1 MREMKNSGIPWIGEV
16 PSHWRIESIG
26 SCIKEVNNKNTN
38 NDEDNALQFKMGT
51 IISKKDGDSK
61 YNPETL
67 EAYNKVQ
74 RGDIIINGLNLSFD
88 FISQRVGLV
97 NEDGVITSAYLAVR
111 PLEFISSEYL
121 TYLFK
126 GYDSCKALH
135 SMGKGLRQTLGY
147 KEFRK
152 YNVLFPSLPEQKAIA
167 DFLDK
172 KCAEIDEMIAL
183 QEKIIEELKAYKLSV
198 ITEAVTK
205 GLNPDVPM
213 KDSGIEW
220 IGDIPEHWNE
230 KRLKDCGYLYGG
242 LSGKAGDDF
251 NVDEERDNYALFI
264 PFTNIFNNLYISPQ
278 TLYKVK
284 VEEGECQNEVLK
296 GDVLFLMSSE
306 DYEGLG
312 KTSLLNVDV
321 SPLYLNSFCKGFRI
335 TKSDTNP
342 RYLNYLLTSSP
353 LRNLVM
359 CMGNGFIRV
368 NLRAEKLSKCP
379 VLLPPLDEQERI
391 ADYLDNKCTEID
403 NLISIK
409 LSKIDSLKEYKKS
422 IIYEYVT
429 GKKEVTE

>member
-220 IGDIPEHWNE
+220 IGDIPEHWSIDKIIRSFGLIGSGTTPKSTDEDNFIGNIRWIQSGDINGGVMTECKNRISE
-230 KRLKDCGYLYGG
+230 KTLHTTSALKIYNPPFIIIAMYGASVGNTSISMIDGCVNQACCVLSESYLNLEY
-242 LSGKAGDDF
+242 SF
-251 NVDEERDNYALFI
+251 NVIKSCKDFWIRKAVGGGQPNISQDTIKSTWIPIPPKEEQKQIA
-264 PFTNIFNNLYISPQ
+264 S
-278 TLYKVK
+278 
-284 VEEGECQNEVLK
+284 
-296 GDVLFLMSSE
+296 
-306 DYEGLG
+306 
-312 KTSLLNVDV
+312 
-321 SPLYLNSFCKGFRI
+321 YLN
-335 TKSDTNP
+335 T
-342 RYLNYLLTSSP
+342 
-353 LRNLVM
+353 
-359 CMGNGFIRV
+359 
-368 NLRAEKLSKCP
+368 
-379 VLLPPLDEQERI
+379 
-391 ADYLDNKCTEID
+391 KCTEID